1 MNKKIGFIG
10 AGAMGGALIQGLL
23 ASQLVPPEKIVAFD
37 ISRERLEELAQKHG
51 LRPATGGSQVL
62 EEADIIVVAVKPQT
76 MAEALKALSF
86 KESHL
91 VISVA
96 AGITLKQ
103 LEGWIGPGV
112 PIMRAVPNTPALVG
126 EGITVLAGNRLVTP
140 EQEKAALAIFASVGE
155 ALLLPEDQL
164 DAVTGLSGS
173 GPAYVYL
180 FIEALADGGVLCGLG
195 RETAL
200 KLAAQTVLGAA
211 RMVLNTGEHPAV
223 LKSRVTSPGGTTIA
237 GLEILESRAIRGAL
251 MEAVRTAARRARALS
266 EGQGA

>member
-1 MNKKIGFIG
+1 MDKTIGFIG
-10 AGAMGGALIQGLL
+10 AGAMGGALIEGLL
-23 ASQLVPPEKIVAFD
+23 ASRVVPAERIVVFD
-37 ISRERLEELAQKHG
+37 ISRERLEELARKHG
-51 LRPATGGSQVL
+51 IRPAAGGPQVV
-62 EEADIIVVAVKPQT
+62 EQADIVVVAVKPET
-76 MAEALKALSF
+76 VAGVLRTLSF
-86 KESHL
+86 KPSHL

-112 PIMRAVPNTPALVG
+112 PIMRAMPNTPALVR
-126 EGITVLAGNRLVTP
+126 EGITVLAGNGLVTP
-140 EQEKAALAIFASVGE
+140 EQGKAALEIFASVGQ

-195 RETAL
+195 RDTAL

-223 LKSRVTSPGGTTIA
+223 LKSQVTSPGGTTIA
-237 GLEILESRAIRGAL
+237 GLEVLENRALRGAL
-251 MEAVRTAARRARALS
+251 MEAVRAAARRARALS
-266 EGQGA
+266 EGQGK